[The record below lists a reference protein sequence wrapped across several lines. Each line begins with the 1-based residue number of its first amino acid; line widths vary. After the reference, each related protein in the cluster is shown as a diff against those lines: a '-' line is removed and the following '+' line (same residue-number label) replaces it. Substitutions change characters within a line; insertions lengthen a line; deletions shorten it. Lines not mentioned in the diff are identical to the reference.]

1 MNRDPYK
8 WGIFYFDPQDNRV
21 FVPKK
26 IPWAGITVNF
36 ANPLS
41 YLFLFLLIAII
52 KLLVIL
58 GSPTSHFPSIFR

>member
-1 MNRDPYK
+1 MNKDPYK
-8 WGIFYFDPQDNRV
+8 WGIIYFNPQDSRV

-26 IPWAGITVNF
+26 IPWAGITINF

-41 YLFLFLLIAII
+41 YLILFLLIAVI

-58 GSPTSHFPSIFR
+58 GAHTSHFPSLF

>member
-1 MNRDPYK
+1 MNKDPYK
-8 WGIFYFDPQDNRV
+8 WGIFYFDPQDSRV

-41 YLFLFLLIAII
+41 YLFLFLLIAIV

-58 GSPTSHFPSIFR
+58 GAPSSHFPSIY

>member
-1 MNRDPYK
+1 MNKDPYK
-8 WGIFYFDPQDNRV
+8 WGIFYFDPQDSRV

-41 YLFLFLLIAII
+41 YLFLFLLIAIV
-52 KLLVIL
+52 KLLVML
-58 GSPTSHFPSIFR
+58 GAHTSHFPSVY